1 MMKKTVVVSLML
13 VFAAGV
19 YGATEIIDIQF
30 TSGASA
36 EYDAGAGTLT
46 WSNANG
52 LIYLVTTSGTF
63 TMFDQAVLDFDFDLA
78 NDLSGPGGAV
88 GEFSLDGGWQMT
100 LSGDHTVGSST
111 YTLSFTFGGTMYTGT
126 DNPFDG
132 YYLEYAE
139 GATGPLDGSAWLQVN
154 SSSYS
159 FCSDWGFV
167 FENEFEWGADNVIG
181 LDSHVSLDSGESIT
195 SYTDDDYTST
205 GGLTVILWNDE
216 SEVVPEP
223 ATMVLLG
230 LGSVLALRKRRV

>member
-1 MMKKTVVVSLML
+1 MMKKTVTVCLTLML
-13 VFAAGV
+13 AAGV

-52 LIYLVTTSGTF
+52 LIYLVTEAGTF

-78 NDLSGPGGAV
+78 NDLSGPGGAA
-88 GEFSLDGGWQMT
+88 GEFTLGGWQMT
-100 LSGDHTVGSST
+100 LSGDHTVGPSVYS
-111 YTLSFTFGGTMYTGT
+111 LSFTFGGTMYTGT

-139 GATGPLDGSAWLQVN
+139 GATGPLDGSAWLQVDN
-154 SSSYS
+154 ASYS
-159 FCSDWGFV
+159 FSSDWGFV
-167 FENEFEWGADNVIG
+167 FTNEFKWGSDNVIG

-195 SYTDDDYTST
+195 SYASDDYTST

-223 ATMVLLG
+223 ATMILLG
-230 LGSVLALRKRRV
+230 LGGLALLRKRRV